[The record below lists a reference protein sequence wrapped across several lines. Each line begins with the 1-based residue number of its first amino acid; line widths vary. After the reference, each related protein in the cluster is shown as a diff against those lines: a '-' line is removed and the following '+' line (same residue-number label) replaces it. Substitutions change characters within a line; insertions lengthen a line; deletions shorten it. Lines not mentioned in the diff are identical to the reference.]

1 MIRKVRRKGLGGEY
15 VELKD
20 KIQLDRI
27 ILNNA
32 ISNYCKKV
40 YFQV

>member
-1 MIRKVRRKGLGGEY
+1 MEM
-15 VELKD
+15 KD

-32 ISNYCKKV
+32 TSYYCKKV
-40 YFQV
+40 YFQG